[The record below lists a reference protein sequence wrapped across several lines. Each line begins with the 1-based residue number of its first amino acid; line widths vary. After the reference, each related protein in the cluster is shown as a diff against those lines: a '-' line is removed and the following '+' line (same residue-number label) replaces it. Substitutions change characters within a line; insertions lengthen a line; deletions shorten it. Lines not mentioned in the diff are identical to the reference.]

1 MENNKRRM
9 LTIGEAARLIEGI
22 TEYRIRQMCKSG
34 QLRSFKAG
42 NKFLIAESDLYETV
56 FGTDLVSPHPCGGWV
71 SPSVH
76 PAPGKSSVITDG
88 GKAAARCSEETPKSA
103 QDVRI

>member
-1 MENNKRRM
+1 MYKEDSIMENNKRRM

-34 QLRSFKAG
+34 QLPCFKAG
-42 NKFLIAESDLYETV
+42 NKFLISEEALYETV
-56 FGTDLVSPHPCGGWV
+56 FGTDFVSPHPCGGWV

-88 GKAAARCSEETPKSA
+88 GKA
-103 QDVRI
+103 

>member
-1 MENNKRRM
+1 MSRQCRVSSMYKEDSIMENNKRRM

-22 TEYRIRQMCKSG
+22 TEYRIRTLCKSG

-56 FGTDLVSPHPCGGWV
+56 FG
-71 SPSVH
+71 
-76 PAPGKSSVITDG
+76 KSSVVIGG
-88 GKAAARCSEETPKSA
+88 GKM
-103 QDVRI
+103 

>member
-1 MENNKRRM
+1 MENNTKRRM

-42 NKFLIAESDLYETV
+42 NKFLIAEDDLYEVV
-56 FGTDLVSPHPCGGWV
+56 FGTDSVSPHPCGVSV
-71 SPSVH
+71 SPSMH
-76 PAPGKSSVITDG
+76 PASGKSSVAVG
-88 GKAAARCSEETPKSA
+88 GGET
-103 QDVRI
+103 

>member
-1 MENNKRRM
+1 MYKEDSIMENNKRRM

-56 FGTDLVSPHPCGGWV
+56 FG
-71 SPSVH
+71 
-76 PAPGKSSVITDG
+76 KSSVVIGG

>member
-1 MENNKRRM
+1 MPPLIHMQRYMSRQRRASSMFKEVSIMENNTKRRM

-56 FGTDLVSPHPCGGWV
+56 FG
-71 SPSVH
+71 
-76 PAPGKSSVITDG
+76 KSSVVIGG
-88 GKAAARCSEETPKSA
+88 GKA
-103 QDVRI
+103 

>member
-9 LTIGEAARLIEGI
+9 LTIKEAARLIEGI
-22 TEYRIRQMCKSG
+22 TEYRIRQDVLHLLFYPGKCSG

-56 FGTDLVSPHPCGGWV
+56 FG
-71 SPSVH
+71 
-76 PAPGKSSVITDG
+76 KSSAITDG
-88 GKAAARCSEETPKSA
+88 GKAAARSSKETA
-103 QDVRI
+103 QSVQEARI

>member
-9 LTIGEAARLIEGI
+9 LTIGETARLIEGI

-34 QLRSFKAG
+34 QLRSFIAG

-56 FGTDLVSPHPCGGWV
+56 FG
-71 SPSVH
+71 
-76 PAPGKSSVITDG
+76 KSSVVIG
-88 GKAAARCSEETPKSA
+88 GGEADARSSKETA
-103 QDVRI
+103 QSVQEARI